1 MAIDLITGHQG
12 QMHISA
18 AQVANLNN
26 SLMNGAGD
34 HKVLRLIDGTVSFT
48 GLIVSVANGYWRVNG
63 YDMEIYEE
71 EVVNIDPSST
81 GTSRIDKV
89 FVEILQDIPSGIQRS
104 ELVVVKGEES
114 AGTPVAPDAPTDPV
128 LNTDLLLQC
137 EEVCVVTVTE
147 GAMTISDSTE
157 EYTTVTPAELAI
169 VEGKADQAILDAAA
183 AQGTANTASTNAG
196 YALQMIKKSSDAYSN
211 TKAYKVGDCVIQNNT
226 VYKCHTPCSAA
237 SWAVNSSCFTAT
249 SLTESVTELNSSLP
263 KNYGTAVNVTSYT
276 SSSSPY
282 VFGSDGV
289 LYLRGSTNG
298 AIQAILLDS
307 SNTQIIDLIATAS
320 SVNPYV
326 ETVTVPVF
334 KGMKVYI
341 NSSNANGTV
350 KFIPYSY

>member
-26 SLMNGAGD
+26 SLLNGAGD
-34 HKVLRLIDGTVSFT
+34 HKVLRLIDGAVSFT

-114 AGTPVAPDAPTDPV
+114 AGTPVSPDAPTDPV

-137 EEVCVVTVTE
+137 EEVCIVTVTE
-147 GAMTISDSTE
+147 GAMTIADSTE

-196 YALQMIKKSSDAYSN
+196 YSLQMIKKSSDAYSN
-211 TKAYKVGDCVIQNNT
+211 TKAYKVGDHVIQNNT

-249 SLTESVTELNSSLP
+249 SLTESVTELNASLT
-263 KNYGTAVNVTSYT
+263 KNNTFGTAYT
-276 SSSSPY
+276 LTLNTFYTAPCDGYADLAITGSSDT
-282 VFGSDGV
+282 FGVIAISDGTTTMYPSIGV
-289 LYLRGSTNG
+289 NNELVIFIKKGLKIKYTLGGTNPN
-298 AIQAILLDS
+298 A
-307 SNTQIIDLIATAS
+307 ATH
-320 SVNPYV
+320 
-326 ETVTVPVF
+326 VF
-334 KGMKVYI
+334 RPL
-341 NSSNANGTV
+341 N
-350 KFIPYSY
+350 